1 MRIFTYDECADWCA
15 AHGYPTRSVQGWGG
29 GPDPHL
35 TGPEFRF
42 ATFWIPQ
49 DAGRRVALVK
59 CLMSLVDDDAELLVQ
74 IGDWAVWP
82 SGQHMPLFD
91 RFREAFGESRP
102 LIEAPG
108 HVIPSAERD
117 DALSILV
124 LSVLYL
130 WDCHVLSSVGDQAMF
145 VCHDEYG
152 WFAVRGSRSLE
163 PARQLLEQFGVLRA
177 DGTKTLQDPVDRND
191 TGDAS

>member
-1 MRIFTYDECADWCA
+1 MRICTYEECANWCA
-15 AHGYPTRSVQGWGG
+15 AHGYPTRSVQGRGG

-35 TGPEFRF
+35 TDPEFRF
-42 ATFWIPQ
+42 ATFGIPQ

-59 CLMSLVDDDAELLVQ
+59 CLMSLVDEDAGLLVQ

-91 RFREAFGESRP
+91 RFREAFGERRP
-102 LIEAPG
+102 LIDAPG
-108 HVIPSAERD
+108 HLISSAGRD

-130 WDCHVLSSVGDQAMF
+130 WNCHVLSSAGNQALF
-145 VCHDEYG
+145 VSHDEYG

-163 PARQLLEQFGVLRA
+163 PARQLLGELGVLRA
-177 DGTKTLQDPVDRND
+177 AGTKTLQDPVDRTD
-191 TGDAS
+191 PGDAS